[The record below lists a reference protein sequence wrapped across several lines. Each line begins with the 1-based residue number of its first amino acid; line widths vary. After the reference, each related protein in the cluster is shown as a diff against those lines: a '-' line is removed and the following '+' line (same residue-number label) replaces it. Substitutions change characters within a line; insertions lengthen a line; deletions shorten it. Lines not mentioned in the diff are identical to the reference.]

1 MFIQTATDLLMRYA
15 KYLVITL
22 VLLALLLSAQ
32 MLIAQKATVVKF
44 DALEKI
50 LTTTSDQIQVVNF
63 WATWCAPC
71 VKELPLLEKLNGR
84 DDLNIKITLINLDYA
99 DKLDKVNAFMS
110 RKNIRSQVLLLDEVD
125 YNTWIDKVDKSWS
138 GAIPATL
145 IFNPKTGQRKFVEK
159 ELKEGELESLIAAL
173 K

>member
-84 DDLNIKITLINLDYA
+84 DDLNIKITLINLDYG